1 MSDEFDLASDLEQA
15 ERDHLI
21 AQARNKPKYI
31 HNGRCCNCGEKSE
44 ARFCDK
50 FCADDFEKMI
60 QAKKRNGG

>member
-1 MSDEFDLASDLEQA
+1 MADEFDLASDLEQA
-15 ERDHLI
+15 EREHLI

-50 FCADDFEKMI
+50 FCRDDFEKIIKAEKM
-60 QAKKRNGG
+60 NGK